1 MEGFLS
7 AVICPISPQSGLK
20 TASTFIAPSSWFPLM
35 PTPPADPNLFASI
48 RAVLEREALSN
59 ERKLA
64 YVRCTVL
71 LISLILD
78 MLVFLFPKTLVGQDY
93 VPPSVA
99 LISLMANVGAIAILL
114 LLRRPQIHRILPKLQ
129 VSIPFFDGLLLF
141 IFITNI
147 SRVFGQD
154 HPHVIANVAAFC
166 GLMALSGAMRLSQPA
181 SVAATVLAFL
191 NFLYATYLFQI
202 ELTIG
207 LFTAFT
213 ILGIGLLGMMISNIV
228 RRQVK
233 NETGRVLMERFL
245 PPTIVETAFES
256 PSQIFQQ
263 AQVYDVTIVFTDLR
277 GFTQYSET
285 QKPVVVMDFLSR
297 FQGFLSQI
305 VNQHEGC
312 VISFMGDGML
322 AVFGAP
328 TEIAN
333 HAEQALQAALKMLA
347 ELPEVCPLAMGIGIH
362 SGSVVA
368 GCLGSGAHIEFSVI
382 GDAVNVASRIETLT
396 KQAGCSILIS
406 ETTRSYLRSYPLQS
420 LSKMAIRGR
429 VAPLE
434 LFTILS

>member
-1 MEGFLS
+1 MPPNPS
-7 AVICPISPQSGLK
+7 QDSGL
-20 TASTFIAPSSWFPLM
+20 S
-35 PTPPADPNLFASI
+35 ASI
-48 RAVLEREALSN
+48 RAVLERESLNN

-64 YVRCTVL
+64 YVRCVVL

-78 MLVFLFPKTLVGQDY
+78 TLVFFFPKTLVGQDR

-99 LISLMANVGAIAILL
+99 LISLVANLGAIAILL
-114 LLRRPQIHRILPKLQ
+114 LLRRPDIHRVLPKLQ
-129 VSIPFFDGLLLF
+129 ISVPFFDGLLLF

-166 GLMALSGAMRLSQPA
+166 GLLALSGAMRLSQSA
-181 SVAATVLAFL
+181 SLAATILAFL
-191 NFLYATYLFQI
+191 NFLYATYLFKI

-213 ILGIGLLGMMISNIV
+213 ILGIGLLGLLISNIV
-228 RRQVK
+228 RKQVK
-233 NETGRVLMERFL
+233 NETGRVVMERFL
-245 PPTIVETAFES
+245 PPTIVDTAFES
-256 PSQIFQQ
+256 PSQLFQQ
-263 AQVYDVTIVFTDLR
+263 AQIYDVTVLFTDLR

-328 TEIAN
+328 TALPN
-333 HAEQALQAALKMLA
+333 HAEKALRAALQML
-347 ELPEVCPLAMGIGIH
+347 ETLPEVCPLAMGIGIH

-382 GDAVNVASRIETLT
+382 GDTVNVASRIETLT

-406 ETTRSYLRSYPLQS
+406 ETTRTQLGNRYALKS
-420 LSKMAIRGR
+420 LGEMAIRGR
-429 VAPLE
+429 AAPLE
-434 LFTILS
+434 LFTLQSR